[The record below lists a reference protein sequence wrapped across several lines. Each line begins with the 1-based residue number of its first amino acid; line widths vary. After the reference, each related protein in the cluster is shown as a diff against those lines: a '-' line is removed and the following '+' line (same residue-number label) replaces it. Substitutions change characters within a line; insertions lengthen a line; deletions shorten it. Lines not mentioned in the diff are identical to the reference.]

1 MFTLYSYSV
10 FCHRNIKLSHLGTDA
25 CVMSIFISGITEKEM
40 LWREKVLMLFLS
52 VYLVVWII
60 RALKLHIKTKYQ
72 DVYNRTK
79 FHAPA
84 YTHSN
89 ANINVYSNLETPI
102 YQFLW

>member
-1 MFTLYSYSV
+1 MCDEHFYLWN
-10 FCHRNIKLSHLGTDA
+10 HRKRNA
-25 CVMSIFISGITEKEM
+25 VA
-40 LWREKVLMLFLS
+40 REGAYAVLKC

-89 ANINVYSNLETPI
+89 ANINVDSNLETPI
-102 YQFLW
+102 YQLKKCVVNLLMEVRDNDCH